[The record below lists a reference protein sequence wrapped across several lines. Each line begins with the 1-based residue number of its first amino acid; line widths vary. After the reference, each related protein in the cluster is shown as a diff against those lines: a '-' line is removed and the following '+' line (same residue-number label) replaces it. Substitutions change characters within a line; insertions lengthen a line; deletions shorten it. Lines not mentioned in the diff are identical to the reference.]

1 MAKVIVRCVNNK
13 KDIAVRTTSELV
25 DMMLDARKELEASRA
40 EAEDLHMELMERDCR
55 IDELEKQIE
64 WLRNKNE
71 EWAQV
76 ANDQKATIVNYEA
89 VIQSLQEEVERWKR
103 IAAENVDMAKQ
114 FHHEALVA
122 EEEAKRI
129 KDSYDTLYER
139 SADNYANAQY
149 WEEQAHKLEEEMKAG
164 HAEVDT
170 LRRQLKANE
179 ETYMTLRAMYEE
191 LRDAATGLVSHIRA
205 NTFAN

>member
-1 MAKVIVRCVNNK
+1 M
-13 KDIAVRTTSELV
+13 D
-25 DMMLDARKELEASRA
+25 
-40 EAEDLHMELMERDCR
+40 RDCR
-55 IDELEKQIE
+55 VDELEKQVE
-64 WLRNKNE
+64 WLRDKND

-76 ANDQKATIVNYEA
+76 ANEQKATIVNYEA
-89 VIQSLQEEVERWKR
+89 VITSLQEEVERWKR

-114 FHHEALVA
+114 FHHEALKA
-122 EEEAKRI
+122 EEEAK
-129 KDSYDTLYER
+129 KFKEAYDTLYER

-179 ETYMTLRAMYEE
+179 ESYMALRAMYEE
-191 LRDAATGLVSHIRA
+191 LRDAATGLVSHIRT

>member
-55 IDELEKQIE
+55 VDELEKQVE
-64 WLRNKNE
+64 WLRDKNE

-103 IAAENVDMAKQ
+103 SFLRMSIWQ
-114 FHHEALVA
+114 
-122 EEEAKRI
+122 
-129 KDSYDTLYER
+129 SSST
-139 SADNYANAQY
+139 
-149 WEEQAHKLEEEMKAG
+149 MK
-164 HAEVDT
+164 HWW
-170 LRRQLKANE
+170 LKKKP
-179 ETYMTLRAMYEE
+179 
-191 LRDAATGLVSHIRA
+191 RD
-205 NTFAN
+205 